1 MSLNE
6 FFASNQ
12 CPLVVNTLPFG
23 ARTLTRHFVSNTQ
36 YADLYRSFIL
46 FFLFATRFSRL
57 TLLFFIQSVGL
68 A

>member
-36 YADLYRSFIL
+36 YADLYRSFVL
-46 FFLFATRFSRL
+46 FFYS
-57 TLLFFIQSVGL
+57 LLGSVV
-68 A
+68 